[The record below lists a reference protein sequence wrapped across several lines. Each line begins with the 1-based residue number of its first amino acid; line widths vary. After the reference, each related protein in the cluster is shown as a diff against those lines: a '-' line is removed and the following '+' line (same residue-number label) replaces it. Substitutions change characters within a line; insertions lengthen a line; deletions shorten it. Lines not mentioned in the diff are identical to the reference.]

1 MITPKQIQVEK
12 TLKEL
17 LKDIEKFGIDVVK
30 PRLNYYVNEINEFK
44 ECPTLSCTG
53 IASTTAGPYPTLSC
67 TGSASTTAGPHTTKL
82 THPYFPTF
90 LE

>member
-1 MITPKQIQVEK
+1 MITPKEIQVEK

-30 PRLNYYVNEINEFK
+30 TQLNYYVNEINEFK
-44 ECPTLSCTG
+44 ECPTISCIGT
-53 IASTTAGPYPTLSC
+53 APTTAGLIKN
-67 TGSASTTAGPHTTKL
+67 AHTTL

>member
-1 MITPKQIQVEK
+1 MITPKEIQIEK

-44 ECPTLSCTG
+44 ECPTISCIGT
-53 IASTTAGPYPTLSC
+53 APTTAAPRTDG
-67 TGSASTTAGPHTTKL
+67 AHTTL